1 MKLKFDYL
9 TKCLLL
15 FVLAM
20 GVSSLAMSQRTITGS
35 VTDGESGDPLIG
47 ANVVVVGTSSGT
59 VTDIDGTYSVQVP
72 AGYTELEFTY
82 TGYAA
87 TRATIGTSNIVDV
100 KLTSGALLDEVVV
113 IGYGTVKKS
122 DLTGSVVSVGEKD
135 FNKGLITTPDQLLQG
150 KAAGV
155 QILNNSGQP
164 GTATSVRI
172 RGNSSVRAG
181 NQPLFVVDGV
191 QLTGASTSPNVSGI
205 ADVGNNAATNPLNYL
220 NPSDIESIQVLK
232 DASAT
237 AIYGS
242 RGANG
247 VIIITTKK
255 GKSGDPQ
262 IQFNTS
268 LGFSSIL
275 NEYEI
280 LNASEYRA
288 ALADYGLSA
297 SGDYGSDVNAMDEIL
312 RTGLTNNHN
321 VSISGGGTNGT
332 YRVSLGYFDQGGI
345 IKENNLNRL
354 TANISGSYK
363 FLESKR
369 FKLDFNLIASRTKNQ
384 SPAISTNAGFQGS
397 LIGAALQWN
406 PTHPIY
412 NADGSPIIKPGFGN
426 DRINPVALLD
436 AYSDQS
442 NATDIIASV
451 SPSYQLTDNL
461 TYKLDYALT
470 EGMGIRRAYVA
481 SWINQQAIEN
491 RGVAFVGNQRNRNQ
505 ILTHT
510 LNYIQDLTSSL
521 SMNAVVG
528 YEYQKRE
535 QVFNG
540 MVARDFIVGDF
551 DYTNILQNSKT
562 SGGDSREVFSGAPP
576 DQELQSFLARVNFN
590 FREKYLLT
598 ASFRADG
605 SSKFGE
611 NNRYGYFPAAAF
623 AWNLHNED
631 FLSDGLFDN
640 LKLRLGWGITG
651 NSEFEAG
658 ASQERWGFTSQAIR
672 LENVANPDLKWETT
686 TNINVG
692 LDFALFDYKL
702 TGTLEYFN
710 RSSEDLLFSFIAI
723 PPAPASNY
731 WINLDGKNVNS
742 GVELTLNSVV
752 LEKEGLIWDLGFNVA
767 FLNNELKDY
776 TGPNVLYGQLFGQ
789 GSTGAISQRLESGQP
804 LNSFYLQEFTG
815 LDVNGLSTYADG
827 GAKFVGDP
835 NPDVILGISTGLTY
849 NDFTLTLNFN
859 GALGHQI
866 FNNTKMSVL
875 PINNIGTRNIDASL
889 VGNAIQ
895 ESTAN
900 AIAASDRYLEDGD
913 YVKLANA
920 TLSYNLGDLGAG
932 VNNARVFISGSNLLV
947 FTGYSGFDPEVNTEN
962 VRDGLPSFGI
972 EYIPYPSART
982 IVLGASFSF

>member
-1 MKLKFDYL
+1 M
-9 TKCLLL
+9 
-15 FVLAM
+15 A
-20 GVSSLAMSQRTITGS
+20 QRTISG
-35 VTDGESGDPLIG
+35 VITDAESGDPLIG
-47 ANVVVVGTSSGT
+47 ANILIIGTSTGT
-59 VTDIDGTYSVQVP
+59 VTDIDGSFSVEVP
-72 AGYTELEFTY
+72 DGYTELEATY

-87 TRATIGTSNIVDV
+87 KRVTIGASNVVDIT
-100 KLTSGALLDEVVV
+100 LSSGELLDEVVV
-113 IGYGTVKKS
+113 IGYGTAKKS
-122 DLTGSVVSVGEKD
+122 DLTGSIVSVGEDD

-191 QLTGASTSPNVSGI
+191 QLTGASSSPNVSGI

-247 VIIITTKK
+247 VILITTKK
-255 GKSGDPQ
+255 GRTGDPT
-262 IQFNTS
+262 ITFNTS
-268 LGFSSIL
+268 LGFSGIL
-275 NEYEI
+275 NEYDI
-280 LNASEYRA
+280 LNASEYRT

-297 SGDYGSDVNAMDEIL
+297 SGDYGSDVDAMDEIL
-312 RTGLTNNHN
+312 RTGITQNHN
-321 VSISGGGTNGT
+321 VSISGGGNNGT
-332 YRVSLGYFDQGGI
+332 YRVSMGYFDQEGI
-345 IKENNLNRL
+345 IKENSLNRL

-363 FLESKR
+363 FFESKR
-369 FKLDFNLIASRTKNQ
+369 LKLNFNLIAARTNNQ

-412 NADGSPIIKPGFGN
+412 NADGSPIIRPGFGN

-436 AYSDQS
+436 AYSDRS
-442 NATDIIASV
+442 RATDIIASI
-451 SPSYQLTDNL
+451 SPSYQITDNL
-461 TYKLDYALT
+461 TYKFDYALT
-470 EGMGIRRAYVA
+470 EGIGIRRAHVA
-481 SWINQQAIEN
+481 SWINQQAIQD

-510 LNYIQDLTSSL
+510 LNFNQDLTSSL

-535 QVFNG
+535 EIG
-540 MVARDFIVGDF
+540 SGLVARDFIVGDF
-551 DYTNILQNSKT
+551 DYTNILQNSAT
-562 SGGDSREVFSGAPP
+562 AGGDAREVFSTAPP
-576 DQELQSFLARVNFN
+576 DQELQSFLGRVNFN

-598 ASFRADG
+598 ATVRADG

-611 NNRYGYFPAAAF
+611 NNRYGVFPAVAF

-631 FLSDGLFDN
+631 FFTDGLFDN
-640 LKLRLGWGITG
+640 LKLRLGWGQTG

-658 ASQERWGFTSQAIR
+658 ASQERWGFTPQAIR

-686 TNINVG
+686 TNINAG

-702 TGTLEYFN
+702 TGTIEYFN

-742 GVELTLNSVV
+742 GIELTMNAVV
-752 LEKEGLIWDLGFNVA
+752 LEKDGLNWDLGFNVA
-767 FLNNELKDY
+767 FLNNELQDY
-776 TGPNVLYGQLFGQ
+776 NGPNVLYGQLFGQ

-804 LNSFYLQEFTG
+804 LNSFYLQKFEG
-815 LDVNGLSTYADG
+815 LDADG
-827 GAKFVGDP
+827 FSQYEEGGAQFVGDP
-835 NPDVILGISTGLTY
+835 NPDVLLGISTGLTY
-849 NDFTLTLNFN
+849 NDFALTLNFN

-889 VGNAIQ
+889 VGNDIL
-895 ESTAN
+895 ENTAN

-913 YVKLANA
+913 YIKLANA
-920 TLSYNLGDLGAG
+920 TLSYNIGDIGETG
-932 VNNARVFISGSNLLV
+932 VKSARVFISGTNLLV

-982 IVLGASFSF
+982 VVLGANFSF